1 MYGTRRT
8 WYMDPRLCS
17 AEGETGGLIA
27 VLQLF
32 PMKNGRHANK
42 DRSEEALWKS
52 VDTNMI
58 RK

>member
-17 AEGETGGLIA
+17 AEGETGLIA

-32 PMKNGRHANK
+32 PMKNGRYANK